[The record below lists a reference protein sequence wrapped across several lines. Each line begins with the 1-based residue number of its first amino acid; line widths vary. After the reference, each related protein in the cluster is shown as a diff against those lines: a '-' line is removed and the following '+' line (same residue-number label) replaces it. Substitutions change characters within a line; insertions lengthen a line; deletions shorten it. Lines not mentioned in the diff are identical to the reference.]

1 MLRRLLASYTPR
13 PDAVQVRADATTR
26 SDDDIEVSVS
36 VLSDRHSRTW
46 FGVTMAR
53 RGLQPVWLRI
63 HNKRP
68 RALRL
73 DRVRIDPH
81 YYTPLEASR
90 LCHYSTTRRL
100 LGFGLLSWLYLPLL
114 PLVLFRVAAARRANT
129 RMDAF
134 FKRHGFPSRPLLPGT
149 QTEGFVFTTLDEGT
163 KQVFIRLI
171 GESRNHEFEFTL
183 QLPGLDVTGGD
194 TEDAAG
200 QNAEDSVELSREELG
215 RWLERQP
222 RATGNK
228 AGTREGDPL
237 NLAVV
242 GEREEIQACFGGRWD
257 LAESIT
263 LATCLKTLRA
273 FLLESEYRYAP
284 VSPLFL
290 DGRQQD
296 LALQRAR
303 RQINERLHLR
313 LWRTDRNYEGRRVW
327 IGQVSR
333 DIGVRFTP
341 RTWNLTTHKI
351 DPDVDEARD
360 YVLDDLLAA
369 ERVAGAAYVRGVE
382 AATPEQPRRNLT
394 GDPYSTD
401 GLRAAII
408 LSLQRRKPDYFDWQA
423 PPSSGAAS
431 DDRTR

>member
-1 MLRRLLASYTPR
+1 MIRRLLASYTPR
-13 PDAVQVRADATTR
+13 PDVEQVLADATTR
-26 SDDDIEVSVS
+26 SDENIEVSVS
-36 VLSDRHSRTW
+36 VLSDRQSRAW

-63 HNKRP
+63 RNRRP

-81 YYTPLEASR
+81 YYTPLEAAR
-90 LCHYSTTRRL
+90 LCHFSTARRL

-114 PLVLFRVAAARRANT
+114 PLVLLRVAGARRANA

-134 FKRHGFPSRPLLPGT
+134 FKSHGFPSHPLLPQT
-149 QTEGFVFTTLDEGT
+149 ETEGFVFTTLDEGN
-163 KQVFIRLI
+163 KQIFVRLI
-171 GESRNHEFEFTL
+171 GESRTHEFEFSL
-183 QLPGLDVTGGD
+183 ELPGLDITGADRESGND
-194 TEDAAG
+194 DDDDLDA
-200 QNAEDSVELSREELG
+200 EELR
-215 RWLERQP
+215 RWLEQQP

-228 AGTREGDPL
+228 RGTREGDPL

-242 GEREEIQACFGGRWD
+242 GEREEILACFGGRWD

-263 LATCLKTLRA
+263 LATCVKTLKA

-284 VSPLFL
+284 VSPLYL
-290 DGRQQD
+290 HGRQQD

-313 LWRTDRNYEGRRVW
+313 LWRTGRTHEGRRVW

-369 ERVAGAAYVRGVE
+369 ERVAGAAYVGGVDS
-382 AATPEQPRRNLT
+382 APTDSPRRNLT
-394 GDPYSTD
+394 GDPYLTD
-401 GLRAAII
+401 GLRAVIL
-408 LSLQRRKPDYFDWQA
+408 LSLQRRQPEYFDWQA
-423 PPSSGAAS
+423 VSRHPERTEAAS
-431 DDRTR
+431 